1 MLRFVQLR
9 LHTALATHY
18 WFSPWEIHFQL
29 HTYNLTTRVQILA
42 QLLPGCVTSGK
53 LFNFSVQPPNFLT

>member
-9 LHTALATHY
+9 RHTALTTRY
-18 WFSPWEIHFQL
+18 WFSPWEMHFKL
-29 HTYNLTTRVQILA
+29 HTYNPPTRVQILA

-53 LFNFSVQPPNFLT
+53 LFNLSAQPPDLLT